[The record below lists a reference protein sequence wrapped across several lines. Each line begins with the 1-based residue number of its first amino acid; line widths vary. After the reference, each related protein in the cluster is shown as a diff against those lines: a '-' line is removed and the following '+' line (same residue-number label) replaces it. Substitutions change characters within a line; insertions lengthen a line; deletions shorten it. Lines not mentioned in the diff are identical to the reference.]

1 MSVWCVVFSVWR
13 KAGGGA
19 GQVQSFRAS
28 LRRRDGLRQ
37 AREVLL
43 LVQRMAAE
51 SHPEVAQALTLL
63 RTEWQRPRP

>member
-1 MSVWCVVFSVWR
+1 MR
-13 KAGGGA
+13 D
-19 GQVQSFRAS
+19 
-28 LRRRDGLRQ
+28 DGLRQ

-63 RTEWQRPRP
+63 RTEWQRARPRW